1 MLLFR
6 PRSKTRYI
14 LSVERTH
21 CTMTIARSCI
31 VLRLL
36 HSRLHP
42 PKEYGERHSSDAI
55 GAESPFKGSNCG
67 WSLLLAQLAKEYP
80 SRRTLRDRASQ
91 WTTHLFLLSRF
102 HLGNRQWLL
111 YGLTAEFY
119 SGYSTTPYHHPLHYF
134 PILCLTGARALS
146 ADSENIVELY
156 TSR

>member
-55 GAESPFKGSNCG
+55 GAESPSKGSNCG

-91 WTTHLFLLSRF
+91 WTTPVVKQSAECVLIAPTTHGSAARYRMRACPSLAQYIVHHIRRLPLDSQLESCIRTSS
-102 HLGNRQWLL
+102 LPRQ
-111 YGLTAEFY
+111 
-119 SGYSTTPYHHPLHYF
+119 
-134 PILCLTGARALS
+134 
-146 ADSENIVELY
+146 
-156 TSR
+156 